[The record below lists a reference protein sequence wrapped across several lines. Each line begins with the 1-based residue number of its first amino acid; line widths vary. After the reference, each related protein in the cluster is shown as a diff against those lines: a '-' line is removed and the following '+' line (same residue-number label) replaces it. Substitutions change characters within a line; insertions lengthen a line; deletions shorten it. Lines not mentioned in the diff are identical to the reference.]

1 MPNAIKYNTSA
12 ETLALKKGNFYIGT
26 GDVGKGPTS
35 STGYYNGITPPTGGY
50 AIYLNKASGG
60 PSIYTASAAQLIS
73 ITNSIA
79 GTSYTSVADSLNWY
93 TTQPDKMVLNMDY
106 PSIIT
111 NGLVLFLDAGFS
123 NSYPTMGSTCYDLTS
138 SPADFSLQNG
148 LTVVNDYFS
157 FDGTDDSLYYGSVP
171 SKLQFTSAS
180 QFTYIFGARP
190 VAASGG
196 PFLRAGGNAYSFF
209 PREGNIQF
217 HSLGPTYGYG
227 NNAEVYLP
235 NMTMGNNHFVVCR
248 VNNLVFDAFVDGSF
262 SSTANIPEQSIGGG
276 WLSFFNT
283 VDNGGQKLAGRLYF
297 AYAYNRVLSNTEIT
311 SIYNSQKTRLGL

>member
-1 MPNAIKYNTSA
+1 MPNSIKYNTSA

-26 GDVGKGPTS
+26 GDVSKGPTS
-35 STGYYNGITPPTGGY
+35 STGFYNGITPPSGGY
-50 AIYLNKASGG
+50 TIYLNKETGG
-60 PSIYTASAAQLIS
+60 PSIYAASSAQLIS
-73 ITNSIA
+73 LTNSIA

-93 TTQPDKMVLNMDY
+93 TTQSDKMVLNMDY
-106 PSIIT
+106 PSIVT
-111 NGLVLFLDAGFS
+111 NGLVLFLDGGFTT
-123 NSYPTMGSTCYDLTS
+123 SYPTMGSTCYDLTS
-138 SPADFSLQNG
+138 SPADFSLLNG
-148 LTVVNDYFS
+148 LNVVNDYFS
-157 FDGTDDSLYYGSVP
+157 FDGTDDSLYYNSVP

-209 PREGNIQF
+209 PNEGSITF

-227 NNAEVYLP
+227 NNATVGLL
-235 NMTMGNNHFVVCR
+235 NMTMGSNHFVACR

>member
-1 MPNAIKYNTSA
+1 MPNAIKYNTSV

-35 STGYYNGITPPTGGY
+35 STGYYNGITPPSGGY
-50 AIYLNKASGG
+50 TIYLNKASGG
-60 PSIYTASAAQLIS
+60 PSIYAASSAQLIS
-73 ITNSIA
+73 LTNTIA

-93 TTQPDKMVLNMDY
+93 TYQSDKMVLNMDY
-106 PSIIT
+106 PSIVT
-111 NGLVLFLDAGFS
+111 NGLVLFLDAGFTT
-123 NSYPTMGSTCYDLTS
+123 SYPTMGSTCYDLTS
-138 SPADFSLQNG
+138 SPADFS
-148 LTVVNDYFS
+148 
-157 FDGTDDSLYYGSVP
+157 FDGTDDSLYYNSVP

-190 VAASGG
+190 VVASGG

-209 PREGNIQF
+209 PNEGSITF

-227 NNAEVYLP
+227 NNATVGLS
-235 NMTMGNNHFVVCR
+235 NMTMGSNHFVACR

>member
-1 MPNAIKYNTSA
+1 MPNSIKYNTSA

-26 GDVGKGPTS
+26 GDVSKGPTS
-35 STGYYNGITPPTGGY
+35 STGFYNGITPPSGGY
-50 AIYLNKASGG
+50 TIYLNKETGG
-60 PSIYTASAAQLIS
+60 PSIYAASSAQLIS
-73 ITNSIA
+73 LTNSIA

-93 TTQPDKMVLNMDY
+93 TTQSDKMVLNMDY
-106 PSIIT
+106 PSIVT
-111 NGLVLFLDAGFS
+111 NGLVLFLDGGFTT
-123 NSYPTMGSTCYDLTS
+123 SYPTMGSTCYDLTS
-138 SPADFSLQNG
+138 SPADFSLLNG
-148 LTVVNDYFS
+148 LNVVNDYFS
-157 FDGTDDSLYYGSVP
+157 FDGTDDSLYYNSVP

-209 PREGNIQF
+209 PNEGSITF

-227 NNAEVYLP
+227 NNATVGLL
-235 NMTMGNNHFVVCR
+235 NMTMGSNHFVACR

-283 VDNGGQKLAGRLYF
+283 VDNSGQKLAGRLYF

>member
-1 MPNAIKYNTSA
+1 
-12 ETLALKKGNFYIGT
+12 LKKGNFWIGT
-26 GDVGKGPTS
+26 GDVSKGPTS
-35 STGYYNGITPPTGGY
+35 STGFYNGITPPTGGFT
-50 AIYLNKASGG
+50 IYLNKSSGG
-60 PSIYTASAAQLIS
+60 PSIYTVTTEAQMVSL
-73 ITNSIA
+73 TNSI
-79 GTSYTSVADSLNWY
+79 GSQNFTTSGQCLNWFA
-93 TTQPDKMVLNMDY
+93 TQTDKMIFNMDY